1 MPPQIILIAGV
12 SGSGKTTVG
21 TLLAERLNW
30 DYAEADTFHS
40 PANIAKMSEG
50 HPLTDEDRLPWLN
63 AIAAWMDDRL
73 KTGRPGVVTCSA
85 LKRSYRKLLTN
96 GRPEVQIILLTGD
109 RETLESRLKSR
120 TGHFFNPTLLDT
132 QLAALEPPTPT
143 ENIPTLPITKTPEEL
158 ATQIIKRTAAKPRPT

>member
-96 GRPEVQIILLTGD
+96 GRPEVQIVLLTGD

-132 QLAALEPPTPT
+132 QLAGLEPPTPT
-143 ENIPTLPITKTPEEL
+143 EKIPTLPITKTPEEL
-158 ATQIIKRTAAKPRPT
+158 ATQIIEQTAAKPRPT

>member
-85 LKRSYRKLLTN
+85 LKHSYRKLLTN

-132 QLAALEPPTPT
+132 QLATLEPPTST

-158 ATQIIKRTAAKPRPT
+158 ATQIIKATSAQPRP